1 MAMQR
6 FDCRTAGQ
14 ALRGSMQDGAGKR
27 EIGPDRADKTN
38 PNLS

>member
-1 MAMQR
+1 MR
-6 FDCRTAGQ
+6 KFDRRMAGQ